1 MKKII
6 FILLL
11 LSILSLTSFA
21 IPLNNVDKAGN
32 VTLPNIELVD
42 QYGKKHNLQDY
53 KDKVI
58 MINFWV
64 SWCSDCKQEIPKIV
78 ELYKEYG
85 ENKKDVII
93 LGVVNP
99 ISKKYPN
106 NKDRIEKKELLKY
119 IADNNYIFPSLFDET
134 GKTYDEYE
142 IEEYPSSFI
151 INKNGHLRYYVKGA
165 VSKEELK
172 QYIDILLDPSQK

>member
-1 MKKII
+1 MKKIF
-6 FILLL
+6 FILL

-53 KDKVI
+53 KGKVI

-64 SWCSDCKQEIPKIV
+64 SWCSDCKAEMPKVV

-85 ENKKDVII
+85 ENKKDLII
-93 LGVVNP
+93 LGVVTP
-99 ISKKYPN
+99 ISEKYPD
-106 NKDRIEKKELLKY
+106 NKDRINKKALLKH
-119 IADNNYIFPSLFDET
+119 ITDNKYIFPSLFDET
-134 GKTYDEYE
+134 GKTYAEYE
-142 IEEYPSSFI
+142 IEEYPSTFI
-151 INKNGHLRYYVKGA
+151 IDRNGYLKVYIKGA

-172 QYIDILLDPSQK
+172 QNIENVLNPKK

>member
-6 FILLL
+6 FTLLF
-11 LSILSLTSFA
+11 ILSLTNFA
-21 IPLNNVDKAGN
+21 IPLNNMDEAGN

-42 QYGKKHNLQDY
+42 QYGKKHNLKDY
-53 KDKVI
+53 KGKVI

-64 SWCSDCKQEIPKIV
+64 SWCSDCKEELPKV
-78 ELYKEYG
+78 LELYKEYG
-85 ENKKDVII
+85 ENKKDLII
-93 LGVVNP
+93 LGVVSP

-106 NKDRIEKKELLKY
+106 NKDRIEKNELLKH
-119 IADNNYIFPSLFDET
+119 IADNNYIFPNLIDET
-134 GKTYDEYE
+134 GKTYAEYE

-151 INKNGHLRYYVKGA
+151 IDKNGHLKVYIKGA

-172 QYIDILLDPSQK
+172 QNIDKVLNSVQK

>member
-6 FILLL
+6 FILL

-21 IPLNNVDKAGN
+21 IPLNNMDKAGN

-53 KDKVI
+53 KGKVI

-64 SWCSDCKQEIPKIV
+64 SWCSDCKEEMPKV
-78 ELYKEYG
+78 AELYKEYG
-85 ENKKDVII
+85 ENKKDLII
-93 LGVVNP
+93 LGVASP

-106 NKDRIEKKELLKY
+106 NKDRIGKKELLKY
-119 IADNNYIFPSLFDET
+119 IADNKYIFPSLIDET
-134 GKTYDEYE
+134 GKTFAEYE
-142 IEEYPSSFI
+142 IEEYPSTFI
-151 INKNGHLRYYVKGA
+151 INKNGHLRAYIKGA
-165 VSKEELK
+165 ISKEELK
-172 QYIDILLDPSQK
+172 QNIDKVLNSIQK

>member
-53 KDKVI
+53 KGKVI

-64 SWCSDCKQEIPKIV
+64 SWCSDCKAEMPKVV

-85 ENKKDVII
+85 ENAR
-93 LGVVNP
+93 N
-99 ISKKYPN
+99 SYSN
-106 NKDRIEKKELLKY
+106 SRI
-119 IADNNYIFPSLFDET
+119 
-134 GKTYDEYE
+134 
-142 IEEYPSSFI
+142 
-151 INKNGHLRYYVKGA
+151 
-165 VSKEELK
+165 
-172 QYIDILLDPSQK
+172 

>member
-6 FILLL
+6 FILL

-21 IPLNNVDKAGN
+21 IPLNNMDKAGN

-53 KDKVI
+53 KGKVV

-64 SWCSDCKQEIPKIV
+64 SWCSDCKEEIPKVV

-85 ENKKDVII
+85 ENKKDLII
-93 LGVVNP
+93 LGVITPV
-99 ISKKYPN
+99 SKEYPN
-106 NKDRIEKKELLKY
+106 NKDRIDKKALLKY
-119 IADNNYIFPSLFDET
+119 IADNKYIFPSLFDET
-134 GKTYDEYE
+134 GKTYAEYE
-142 IEEYPSSFI
+142 IEEYPSTFI
-151 INKNGHLRYYVKGA
+151 IDRNGYLKVYVKGA
-165 VSKEELK
+165 ISKEELK
-172 QYIDILLDPSQK
+172 QNIENVLNPKK

>member
-6 FILLL
+6 FILL

-21 IPLNNVDKAGN
+21 IPLNNMDKAGN

-42 QYGKKHNLQDY
+42 QYGKKHNLEDY
-53 KDKVI
+53 KGKVV

-64 SWCSDCKQEIPKIV
+64 SWCSDCKGEMPKVV

-85 ENKKDVII
+85 ENKKDLII
-93 LGVVNP
+93 LGVITPV
-99 ISKKYPN
+99 SKEYQN
-106 NKDRIEKKELLKY
+106 NKDRIDKKALLKY
-119 IADNNYIFPSLFDET
+119 IADNKYIFPSLFDET
-134 GKTYDEYE
+134 GKTYAEYE
-142 IEEYPSSFI
+142 VIEYPSTYI
-151 INKNGHLRYYVKGA
+151 IDKNGFLKVYIQGA

-172 QYIDILLDPSQK
+172 KHIENVLNIK